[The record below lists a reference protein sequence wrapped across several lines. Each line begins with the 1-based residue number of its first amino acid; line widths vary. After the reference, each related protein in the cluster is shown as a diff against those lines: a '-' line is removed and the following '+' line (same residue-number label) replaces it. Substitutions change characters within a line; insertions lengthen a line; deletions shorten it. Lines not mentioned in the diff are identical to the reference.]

1 MIQVSEQ
8 KGRLRPGMDASV
20 IIKDMFDNQ
29 DRDKDGKIV
38 LDELKLKA
46 EEDSDKARHEE
57 LWRYEEKHLES
68 GNVDI
73 AAMFAGF
80 ESFLNH
86 FIKKK

>member
-1 MIQVSEQ
+1 MKLILSRFRLQFSAFIMIQVSEQ
-8 KGRLRPGMDASV
+8 KGRLRPGMDTSV

-57 LWRYEEKHLES
+57 L
-68 GNVDI
+68 
-73 AAMFAGF
+73 
-80 ESFLNH
+80 
-86 FIKKK
+86 